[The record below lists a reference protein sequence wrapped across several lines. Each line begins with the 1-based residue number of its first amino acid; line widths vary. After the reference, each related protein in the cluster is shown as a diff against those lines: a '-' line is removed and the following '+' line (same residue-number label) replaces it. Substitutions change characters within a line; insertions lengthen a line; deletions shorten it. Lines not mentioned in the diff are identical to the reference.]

1 MSEYKG
7 RIERLSLLMVSVA
20 LLIRVLTHTG
30 ADFRA
35 RNAVRQALATPKAA
49 SFLFYLELGQALP
62 LPEREE
68 PPAPEPEG
76 AEPVLEPAEPDPEP
90 SLDPEPESGP
100 QPAPE
105 PQPELE
111 PEPAPEPAPEPTPEP
126 QPDPQPEPAPAPEP
140 SSPALT
146 FTEEDAANIT
156 IAGRCSYETDKLAL
170 LQQPVK
176 LNFQQDG
183 PTVLIVHTHTCEAYA
198 QEPGWEYDEDDTARS
213 MDPAYS
219 VVRVGD
225 ELAGVLESRG
235 IGVVHDT
242 SINDYPSFNG
252 AYGTTLERIEAQL
265 AAHPTIQM
273 VIDVHRDA
281 AADADGQPITR
292 TAEVNGEPV
301 AQLMLVVG
309 TDEGGLYH
317 PNWRDN
323 LSWALKLQAVLD
335 RSWPGLCRH
344 IDLRT
349 ERFNQHATAGSLLV
363 EVGASGNT
371 LKQALV
377 SARLLGEGLADLI
390 EGV

>member
-7 RIERLSLLMVSVA
+7 KIERLSLLMVSVA
-20 LLIRVLTHTG
+20 LLIRLLTHTG

-35 RNAVRQALATPKAA
+35 QNAIRQALATPKAA

-62 LPEREE
+62 LPEPEE

-76 AEPVLEPAEPDPEP
+76 AEPVLEPLPSPDPSP
-90 SLDPEPESGP
+90 APDPEPESEPQPTPEPEP

-105 PQPELE
+105 HT
-111 PEPAPEPAPEPTPEP
+111 PEPAPQPEPEPDPAPEPER
-126 QPDPQPEPAPAPEP
+126 
-140 SSPALT
+140 PALT

-225 ELAGVLESRG
+225 ELAEVLESRG
-235 IGVVHDT
+235 IGVIHDT

-292 TAEVNGEPV
+292 TAEVNGEPI

-323 LSWALKLQAVLD
+323 LSWALKLQAVME

>member
-7 RIERLSLLMVSVA
+7 KIERLSLLMVSVA
-20 LLIRVLTHTG
+20 LLIRLLTHTG

-35 RNAVRQALATPKAA
+35 QNAVRQALATPKAA

-62 LPEREE
+62 LPEPEE
-68 PPAPEPEG
+68 PPEPEPEG
-76 AEPVLEPAEPDPEP
+76 AEPVLEPLPAPDPVP
-90 SLDPEPESGP
+90 APDPEPESEP
-100 QPAPE
+100 QPTPEPE
-105 PQPELE
+105 PQ
-111 PEPAPEPAPEPTPEP
+111 PAPEPTPEP
-126 QPDPQPEPAPAPEP
+126 APQPEPEPDPAPEP
-140 SSPALT
+140 ERPALT

-225 ELAGVLESRG
+225 ELAEVLESRG
-235 IGVVHDT
+235 IGVIHDT

-292 TAEVNGEPV
+292 TAEVNGEPI

-323 LSWALKLQAVLD
+323 LSWALKLQAVME

-371 LKQALV
+371 LRQALV

>member
-7 RIERLSLLMVSVA
+7 RMERLSILLVCVA
-20 LLIRVLTHTG
+20 LLIRLLTRTG
-30 ADFRA
+30 ADLRA
-35 RNAVRQALATPKAA
+35 QSIVREALADPETA
-49 SFLFYLELGQALP
+49 SFLFYLELGQAPRLS
-62 LPEREE
+62 ERG
-68 PPAPEPEG
+68 EG
-76 AEPVLEPAEPDPEP
+76 FVLDGEGGTGLGPVM
-90 SLDPEPESGP
+90 
-100 QPAPE
+100 
-105 PQPELE
+105 E
-111 PEPAPEPAPEPTPEP
+111 PEPAAEPEPEPEPTPEP
-126 QPDPQPEPAPAPEP
+126 EPEPEPAPAPEP
-140 SSPALT
+140 EPEPEPAPEPEPEPVPAPSPLT
-146 FTEEDAANIT
+146 FTEEDAANIE

-170 LQQPVK
+170 LQQPVD
-176 LNFQQDG
+176 LDFQQEG

-198 QEPGWEYDEDDTARS
+198 QEPGWEYEEDDTARS

-225 ELAGVLESRG
+225 ELAETLESRG
-235 IGVVHDT
+235 IQVIHDT
-242 SINDYPSFNG
+242 SVNDYPSFNG
-252 AYGTTLERIEAQL
+252 AYGTALERIEEQL

-281 AADADGQPITR
+281 AADSNGQPISR
-292 TAEVNGEPV
+292 TATVNGEPI

-317 PNWRDN
+317 PNWRNN
-323 LSWALKLQAVLD
+323 LSWALKLQAVLE
-335 RSWPGLCRH
+335 RAWPGLCRH

-371 LKQALV
+371 LKQAIA

-390 EGV
+390 EGT

>member
-7 RIERLSLLMVSVA
+7 KIERLSLLMVSVA
-20 LLIRVLTHTG
+20 LLIRLLTHTG

-35 RNAVRQALATPKAA
+35 QNAIRQALATPKAA

-62 LPEREE
+62 LPEPAE
-68 PPAPEPEG
+68 PPTPVPEG
-76 AEPVLEPAEPDPEP
+76 AEPVLEPVPAPEPDPEP
-90 SLDPEPESGP
+90 VPAPEPES
-100 QPAPE
+100 E
-105 PQPELE
+105 PQPTPEPTPEPAPQPE
-111 PEPAPEPAPEPTPEP
+111 PEPAPEPER
-126 QPDPQPEPAPAPEP
+126 
-140 SSPALT
+140 PALT

-225 ELAGVLESRG
+225 ELAEVLESRG
-235 IGVVHDT
+235 IGVIHDT

-265 AAHPTIQM
+265 AAYPTIQM

-292 TAEVNGEPV
+292 TAEVNGEPI

-323 LSWALKLQAVLD
+323 LSWALKLQAVME

-377 SARLLGEGLADLI
+377 SARFLGEGLADLI

>member
-1 MSEYKG
+1 MSGYKG
-7 RIERLSLLMVSVA
+7 KIERLSFCMVGAALVIRLL
-20 LLIRVLTHTG
+20 TQTG
-30 ADFRA
+30 ADFRV
-35 RNAVRQALATPKAA
+35 RNAVRQALATPEAA

-62 LPEREE
+62 LPSRAEPLTPGPEE
-68 PPAPEPEG
+68 TKPAPEPEPQPI
-76 AEPVLEPAEPDPEP
+76 AEPESEPEPEPIAEPEPEP
-90 SLDPEPESGP
+90 EPIAEPEPESVAEP
-100 QPAPE
+100 ESAPE
-105 PQPELE
+105 
-111 PEPAPEPAPEPTPEP
+111 T
-126 QPDPQPEPAPAPEP
+126 
-140 SSPALT
+140 PALS
-146 FTEEDAANIT
+146 FTEEDAAKIT
-156 IAGRCSYETDKLAL
+156 IAGQCSYETDKLAL

-176 LNFQQDG
+176 LNFDQDG

-198 QEPGWEYDEDDTARS
+198 QEPGWEYEEDDTARS

-225 ELAGVLESRG
+225 ELAKVLESRG
-235 IGVVHDT
+235 IGVIHDA

-252 AYGTTLERIEAQL
+252 AYGTALERIEAQL

-281 AADADGQPITR
+281 AAGADGQAISR
-292 TAEVNGEPV
+292 TAVVNGEPI

-323 LSWALKLQAVLD
+323 LSWALKLQAVIE

-371 LKQALV
+371 LRQAME

-390 EGV
+390 EGT

>member
-7 RIERLSLLMVSVA
+7 KIERLSLLMVSVA
-20 LLIRVLTHTG
+20 LLIRLLTHTG

-35 RNAVRQALATPKAA
+35 QNAIRQALATPKAA

-62 LPEREE
+62 LPEPEE

-76 AEPVLEPAEPDPEP
+76 AEPVLEPLPAPDPVP
-90 SLDPEPESGP
+90 APDPEPESEP
-100 QPAPE
+100 QPTPEPE
-105 PQPELE
+105 PQ
-111 PEPAPEPAPEPTPEP
+111 PAPEPTPEP
-126 QPDPQPEPAPAPEP
+126 APQPEPEPDPAPEP
-140 SSPALT
+140 ERPALT

-225 ELAGVLESRG
+225 ELAEVLESRG
-235 IGVVHDT
+235 IGVIHDT

-292 TAEVNGEPV
+292 TAEVNGEPI

-323 LSWALKLQAVLD
+323 LSWALKLQAVME

>member
-7 RIERLSLLMVSVA
+7 KIERLSLLMVSVA
-20 LLIRVLTHTG
+20 LLIRLLTHTG

-35 RNAVRQALATPKAA
+35 QNAIRQALATPKAA

-62 LPEREE
+62 LPEPEE

-76 AEPVLEPAEPDPEP
+76 AEPVLEPLPAPDPVP
-90 SLDPEPESGP
+90 APDPEPESEP
-100 QPAPE
+100 QPTPEPE
-105 PQPELE
+105 PQ
-111 PEPAPEPAPEPTPEP
+111 PAPEPTPEP
-126 QPDPQPEPAPAPEP
+126 APQPEPEPDPAPEP
-140 SSPALT
+140 ERPALT

-213 MDPAYS
+213 MDPAHS
-219 VVRVGD
+219 VARPAD
-225 ELAGVLESRG
+225 ELAAALESRG
-235 IGVVHDT
+235 IGVIHDT

-292 TAEVNGEPV
+292 TAEVNGEPI

-323 LSWALKLQAVLD
+323 LSWALKLQAVME

>member
-7 RIERLSLLMVSVA
+7 KIERLSFCMVGAALVIRLL
-20 LLIRVLTHTG
+20 TQTG
-30 ADFRA
+30 ADFRV
-35 RNAVRQALATPKAA
+35 RNAVRQALATPEAV

-62 LPEREE
+62 LPARAEPLTPEPEE
-68 PPAPEPEG
+68 TKPAPEPEPQPI
-76 AEPVLEPAEPDPEP
+76 AEPESEPEPEPIAEPEPEP
-90 SLDPEPESGP
+90 EPIAEPEPESVAEP
-100 QPAPE
+100 ESAPE
-105 PQPELE
+105 
-111 PEPAPEPAPEPTPEP
+111 T
-126 QPDPQPEPAPAPEP
+126 
-140 SSPALT
+140 PALS
-146 FTEEDAANIT
+146 FTEEDAAKIT
-156 IAGRCSYETDKLAL
+156 IAGQCSYETDKLAL

-176 LNFQQDG
+176 LNFDQDG

-198 QEPGWEYDEDDTARS
+198 QEPGWEYEEDDTARS

-225 ELAGVLESRG
+225 ELAKVLESRG
-235 IGVVHDT
+235 IGVIHDA

-252 AYGTTLERIEAQL
+252 AYGTALERIEAQL

-281 AADADGQPITR
+281 AAGADGQAISR
-292 TAEVNGEPV
+292 TAVVNGEPI

-323 LSWALKLQAVLD
+323 LSWALKLQAVIE

-371 LKQALV
+371 LRQAME

-390 EGV
+390 EGT